1 LVLSKKISYETAIVF
16 NKILSY
22 SKSWNKQIVEQVV
35 WPIHAKRLNKYEQF
49 VKYNETKCKL
59 ILKEIFV
66 NV

>member
-1 LVLSKKISYETAIVF
+1 
-16 NKILSY
+16 
-22 SKSWNKQIVEQVV
+22 VV

-66 NV
+66 TK